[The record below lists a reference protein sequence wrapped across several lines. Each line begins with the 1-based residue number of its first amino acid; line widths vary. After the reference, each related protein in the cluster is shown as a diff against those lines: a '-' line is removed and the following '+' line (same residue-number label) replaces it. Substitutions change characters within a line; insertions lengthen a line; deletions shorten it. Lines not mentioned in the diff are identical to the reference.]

1 MAGEDV
7 SMSDSILTSIKKQLN
22 IDADYHAFDS
32 DIILLI
38 NSAFATLNQ
47 MGVGPDSGF
56 AISDDS
62 ETWDMFISDSRLNMV
77 FQEVYLR
84 VRLVFDPPNGSVL
97 SSMDA
102 TLKELDWRL
111 TVAAEEVKSN
121 AE

>member
-7 SMSDSILTSIKKQLN
+7 SMSDSILISIKKQLN
-22 IDADYHAFDS
+22 IDPDYHAFDS
-32 DIILLI
+32 DIILLV
-38 NSAFATLNQ
+38 NAAFAALNQ
-47 MGVGPDSGF
+47 MGVGPENGF
-56 AISDDS
+56 SIVDDG
-62 ETWDMFISDSRLNMV
+62 ETWDMFISDNRLNMV

-111 TVAAEEVKSN
+111 TVAAEEVKN
-121 AE
+121 DV